1 MESLNTLNVIV
12 PLWTDICVNL
22 VLRICTVFFILIFFN
37 LKFIRP
43 ILLGAETRLNYRL
56 YMILGFGLLGILG
69 THGSVVVDLDNY
81 TLCKQWVDSFIFEK
95 DSSKAYIGFR
105 DTMAMLA
112 GLFGGP
118 LVGFWAGFISGV
130 ERFTLGG
137 VAPLG
142 SGITS
147 MALGLGTGMVR
158 RFYPWP
164 PLGRIGTIIVVLIG
178 TALQRII
185 LVYDPFE
192 NNQFGWQMVIA
203 IGIPVAIV
211 NIIGCL
217 LLFKVMSEL
226 DQDKK
231 RQDAEHRVEKEI
243 KNRKKAELA
252 ERETRLRSLNSQV
265 TWHTYYKPLN
275 NMQYLV
281 GLGIDGNDSE
291 ALDRVYDACG
301 KVANYF
307 RKTLIRCTSNEAITL
322 EQDYLQ
328 LEEYLDLT
336 NLKYYKKSKPRYDF
350 DDIPPGLQDCL
361 IPPATLLTLA
371 ENALEHGNKDNRD
384 GFVLHVSFDDLGD
397 SFIIRVRDNG
407 SGIPADRV
415 NQLGK
420 HQVQSTKVGGGGTG
434 LYRLVQSLQLHFSG
448 LAQWGIASPDGT
460 GTEVVLTLPKRWRRN
475 VIIIDE
481 KNLFQEDFEF
491 ILRSQYR
498 DFSIV
503 GNEINDEIWKLIEQ
517 EEIDGVFI
525 SHSSHCKNSIR
536 QIKAVNNPP
545 WVVFVTNDA
554 RRIFNDIR
562 PDELLRLPL
571 DNTEVENIFN
581 AIRNKYTPNSVFET
595 KYHKL
600 PL

>member
-265 TWHTYYKPLN
+265 T
-275 NMQYLV
+275 
-281 GLGIDGNDSE
+281 
-291 ALDRVYDACG
+291 
-301 KVANYF
+301 
-307 RKTLIRCTSNEAITL
+307 
-322 EQDYLQ
+322 
-328 LEEYLDLT
+328 
-336 NLKYYKKSKPRYDF
+336 
-350 DDIPPGLQDCL
+350 
-361 IPPATLLTLA
+361 
-371 ENALEHGNKDNRD
+371 
-384 GFVLHVSFDDLGD
+384 
-397 SFIIRVRDNG
+397 
-407 SGIPADRV
+407 
-415 NQLGK
+415 
-420 HQVQSTKVGGGGTG
+420 
-434 LYRLVQSLQLHFSG
+434 
-448 LAQWGIASPDGT
+448 
-460 GTEVVLTLPKRWRRN
+460 
-475 VIIIDE
+475 
-481 KNLFQEDFEF
+481 
-491 ILRSQYR
+491 
-498 DFSIV
+498 
-503 GNEINDEIWKLIEQ
+503 
-517 EEIDGVFI
+517 
-525 SHSSHCKNSIR
+525 
-536 QIKAVNNPP
+536 
-545 WVVFVTNDA
+545 
-554 RRIFNDIR
+554 
-562 PDELLRLPL
+562 
-571 DNTEVENIFN
+571 
-581 AIRNKYTPNSVFET
+581 
-595 KYHKL
+595 
-600 PL
+600 